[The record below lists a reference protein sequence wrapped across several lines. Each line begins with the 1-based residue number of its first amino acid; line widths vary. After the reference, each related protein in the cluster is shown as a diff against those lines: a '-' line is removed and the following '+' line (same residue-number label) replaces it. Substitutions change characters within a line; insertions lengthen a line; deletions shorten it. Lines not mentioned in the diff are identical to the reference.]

1 MLATLDK
8 IRNLERIYS
17 DGYGD
22 DFMDRALDKLLAQQ
36 RAEDEIS
43 WRALK
48 ADLEELERKYSLN
61 SDEFAR
67 RYRVGAMGDDADFVE
82 WNALYRMCTKVQ
94 NRLSLLQG

>member
-48 ADLEELERKYSLN
+48 MDLDELERRYSL
-61 SDEFAR
+61 SSEEFAR
-67 RYRVGAMGDDADFVE
+67 RYRAGAMGDDADFVE
-82 WNALYRMCTKVQ
+82 WNALFRMYTKVQ
-94 NRLSLLQG
+94 T

>member
-36 RAEDEIS
+36 RAEDEVS

-48 ADLEELERKYSLN
+48 IDLEELEHRYSLS

-67 RYRVGAMGDDADFVE
+67 RYRAGAMGDDADFVE
-82 WNALYRMCTKVQ
+82 WNALFRMYTKVQ
-94 NRLSLLQG
+94 T